1 MFVKKLVHP
10 KGSYL
15 TRLRQ
20 IVSQLFIALFVLYG
34 LAMSNSALGEE
45 MRFDT
50 ASQWR
55 KWNLPNGT
63 VEVTNDGFLKL
74 LPVGRKIDA
83 VKNARSFGGRIHA
96 AGSNAADAEKIID
109 GDFTTGWSPSLKS
122 APGSW
127 WLDLDLGRG
136 VFAERIVLNFAT
148 DSQPFELF
156 DVLLSTGET
165 QVDES
170 NTSYTDVLIFRTK
183 KRRKSLTG

>member
-1 MFVKKLVHP
+1 M
-10 KGSYL
+10 
-15 TRLRQ
+15 Q